1 MIPSPIDK
9 PSSPQTSRTYVR
21 WIFLRAVFHRG
32 WWLVTSLYLV
42 VEANLSPLQ
51 LVMLGSAQGLTVIL
65 FEVPTGVIADTFS
78 RKWSMVVSHVLMGI
92 AMLCTGLVTSFPALV
107 LTQMLW
113 GLSWTFATG
122 ADVAWFTDELDEP
135 GQIGR
140 WLAVAARWGQFGGA
154 FGLVGF
160 GMLAWLTSL
169 SVAIVTAG
177 SMMLLLGVYVVAQ
190 FSERGFVATPKRR
203 LRDTLA
209 LGFAAAKADR
219 SIGLVLVV
227 TLLVNGADE
236 AFNRLFAKRLLELG
250 LPEAPDPIVW
260 LTLLGLITLAVGA
273 IALRLVEQRLAGE
286 PPLRGLYAAAVI
298 LGVVGLI
305 LFGLAPNPMV
315 AIAGVL
321 VVHGIAWNLVRVI
334 GVIWINRQVKSEV
347 RATLQSFLSQAEN
360 VGEVTLGLGLGVLA
374 NAFGISFAM
383 FGAAVIAAL
392 AALLIVRRGYVTS

>member
-1 MIPSPIDK
+1 MTNPSLKNHLSSTNPIA
-9 PSSPQTSRTYVR
+9 RTYVR
-21 WIFLRAVFHRG
+21 WIFLRAIFHRG

-42 VEANLSPLQ
+42 VDANLSPLQ

-65 FEVPTGVIADTFS
+65 FEVPTGVLADTFS
-78 RKWSMVVSHVLMGI
+78 RKWSIVVSHVLMGT
-92 AMLCTGLVTSFPALV
+92 AMLSTGLVTSFPVLV

-122 ADVAWFTDELDEP
+122 ADVAWVTDELDEP
-135 GQIGR
+135 DGIGLL
-140 WLAVAARWGQFGGA
+140 LARAARWGQFGAAVGLIG
-154 FGLVGF
+154 FGL
-160 GMLAWLTSL
+160 LAWQASL

-177 SMMLLLGVYVVAQ
+177 IMMLLLGIYVVTQ
-190 FSERGFVATPKRR
+190 FSEQRFAPTSQRR

-209 LGFAAAKADR
+209 LGFSAAKADR

-250 LPEAPDPIVW
+250 LPQAPDPIVW
-260 LTLLGLITLAVGA
+260 LTLLGLVTLAVGA
-273 IALRLVEQRLAGE
+273 IALRVVEQRLAGQ
-286 PPLRGLYAAAVI
+286 PPLRGLYACAVA

-305 LFGLAPNPMV
+305 LFGLAPNTVV
-315 AIAGVL
+315 AVAGVV

-334 GVIWINRQVKSEV
+334 GVIWVNRQAKSEV

-360 VGEVTLGLGLGVLA
+360 LGEVTLGLGLGILA
-374 NAFGISFAM
+374 NAMGISVAM
-383 FGAAVIAAL
+383 FGAAAL
-392 AALLIVRRGYVTS
+392 AALAVVLIVRR